1 MGWATPTETSG
12 IGAQMNQ
19 DPSSKHE
26 LDNHANQLNE
36 QHPDYHRSRGASPEE
51 AQRLASRARAE
62 SARHARQSAPE
73 APPSVARSSGSRK
86 R

>member
-1 MGWATPTETSG
+1 MDHPDEMSVKEPK
-12 IGAQMNQ
+12 MNQ
-19 DPSSKHE
+19 DPPSQHE

-51 AQRLASRARAE
+51 AQRLASEARAE
-62 SARHARQSAPE
+62 SARRSGQASHE
-73 APPSVARSSGSRK
+73 AKPVVVQRSGSTK